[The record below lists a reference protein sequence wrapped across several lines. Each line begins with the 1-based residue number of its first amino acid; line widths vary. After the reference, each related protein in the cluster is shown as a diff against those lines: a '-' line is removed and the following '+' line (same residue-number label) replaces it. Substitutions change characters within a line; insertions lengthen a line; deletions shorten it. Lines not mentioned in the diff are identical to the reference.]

1 MQERQHTDTEE
12 ALEENYGVEA
22 SLPYALRADQLV
34 DGTYRYALED
44 TRSGRVLA
52 EAVHAED
59 HEALRRFQEALEQA
73 GLSAS
78 EVAALKQAVGRYDRS
93 SG

>member
-22 SLPYALRADQLV
+22 SLPYALRADQLA

-44 TRSGRVLA
+44 TQTGRVLV

-59 HEALRRFQEALEQA
+59 HEALRRFQEALPQA
-73 GLSAS
+73 GLNAS
-78 EVAALKQAVGRYDRS
+78 EVAALKQAVRQYDRS
-93 SG
+93 SD